1 MFPLD
6 IFLFWNPVFIVISL
20 TLCMLGN
27 FTFFLFFS
35 FFFFWGGGG
44 GGGGG
49 AQWLC
54 DRVLDSRWRVAGL
67 SLTGGTVLCPL
78 ARHYI
83 LCLVLVQ
90 PRKTRL
96 DITEKL
102 LTGM

>member
-20 TLCMLGN
+20 TLCMLGS
-27 FTFFLFFS
+27 FTFFSLFFS
-35 FFFFWGGGG
+35 FFL
-44 GGGGG
+44 GGGG
-49 AQWLC
+49 AKWLC
-54 DRVLDSRWRVAGL
+54 DRVLDSRWRIAGL

-102 LTGM
+102 LTWM